1 MYTYGDADYEGD
13 NNEST
18 KREAHKGVAETVS
31 KDSGEVKSESS
42 QSGASG
48 TGSKTENTA
57 SKPIRK
63 PEYANVKLLAFTF
76 DDAPSFSGIGDNATT
91 QIIDALSKYGGA
103 GTMFVNGK
111 RIDENGV
118 KLLEYALSKNFEL
131 GNHTY
136 DHLNLVTLSE
146 AAIKQQIESLNTLVK
161 TKLNVDMRYCR
172 PGYLAVDQKV
182 YNVCSELRMPIIGGN
197 KNASEGSGADWDSN
211 TPADDIKKHIFANAY
226 DGSIILLHSFS
237 PQTAEIMDEVCKKL
251 YDDGFRFVT
260 LTQLFEYNGIDIS
273 DIPTDRVIQ
282 NVDDA
287 IN

>member
-1 MYTYGDADYEGD
+1 MYTYGNADSEGD

-18 KREAHKGVAETVS
+18 KREAHKGVAGIVS
-31 KDSGEVKSESS
+31 KDSGVVKSESS

-76 DDAPSFSGIGDNATT
+76 DDAPSFSGIWDNATT

-136 DHLNLVTLSE
+136 DHLKLVTLNE
-146 AAIKQQIESLNTLVK
+146 AAIKQQIESLDTLVK

-172 PGYLAVDQKV
+172 PGYMAVDQKV

>member
-1 MYTYGDADYEGD
+1 MYTYGDADSEGD

-76 DDAPSFSGIGDNATT
+76 DDAPSFSGIWDNATT
-91 QIIDALSKYGGA
+91 QIIDALSKYGGV

-111 RIDENGV
+111 NIDENGV
-118 KLLEYALSKNFEL
+118 RLLEYALSKNFEL

-197 KNASEGSGADWDSN
+197 KNASEGSGDDWDSN

-237 PQTAEIMDEVCKKL
+237 PQTAEIIDEVCKKL

>member
-1 MYTYGDADYEGD
+1 MHM
-13 NNEST
+13 
-18 KREAHKGVAETVS
+18 KM
-31 KDSGEVKSESS
+31 
-42 QSGASG
+42 
-48 TGSKTENTA
+48 ENTA

-91 QIIDALSKYGGA
+91 QIIDALSKYGGV

-111 RIDENGV
+111 NIDKNGV
-118 KLLEYALSKNFEL
+118 RLLEYALSKNFEL

-136 DHLNLVTLSE
+136 DHLKLVTLNE

-237 PQTAEIMDEVCKKL
+237 PQTAEIIDEVCKKL

>member
-1 MYTYGDADYEGD
+1 MYTYGDADSEGD

-91 QIIDALSKYGGA
+91 QIIDALSKYGGV

-111 RIDENGV
+111 NIDENGV
-118 KLLEYALSKNFEL
+118 RLLEYALSKNFEL

-136 DHLNLVTLSE
+136 DHLKLVTLNE

>member
-1 MYTYGDADYEGD
+1 MYTYGDADSEGD

-136 DHLNLVTLSE
+136 DHLSLVTLSE

-197 KNASEGSGADWDSN
+197 KNASEGSGDDWDSN